1 MRLSKPRLRQRI
13 ARARLTPQLMRQEIY
28 SRIRTLRRMVFAALC
43 VAIGWVGAGP
53 ASAASLSV
61 SFGSEYLQVGEA
73 TAMSLTFEGVSPD
86 VAPPPPKIENAQ
98 VYPQNSR
105 SMRWA
110 QGATG
115 ATTIQ
120 VTFTYLV
127 MPLKTGEL
135 TVPPITATVGGQ
147 TLTSKVVSIKVLT
160 PDQVQDAQD
169 EAMSKLAWIKIQLSK
184 NEVYL
189 GEVIEAQ
196 IQIFANGPEQ
206 LQLHQFKAE
215 GFTLGRAAST
225 TQGRYVENNRA
236 YTVITFH
243 MPIAARKIGR
253 LPVGPA
259 ECTLNVQ
266 VPPEAR
272 KQNDSFGQLDVFG
285 RYQTKPMRITSE
297 IEQVNVLPLP
307 TNNVPGHFNGAV
319 GSFSMNVTAGPT
331 NLVAGDPITYRVEIQ
346 AHGTLDDLNLPEQ
359 TGWREFK
366 TYPPTSEITQKDPL
380 GLSGTKMFEQIVV
393 PEHAGIREL
402 PPFYFTYFDPDQ
414 KRYKTL
420 IQPAIALNITPNTAP
435 ASQPQYAPGM
445 AMPKEEPEK
454 PREDIAH
461 IEPKLGALGMG
472 GESIVLRPWYY
483 LLQGLPFAAWLSALM
498 WRRRQKALARDPRL
512 LRRRQVDHLIQTGLK
527 ELRLTAGRG
536 ETESFYETTLR
547 LLKERLGERLDLPSL
562 SITEEVVDDRL
573 RLRGVPEATLSRL
586 HELFQT
592 CNQARYAG
600 QQSPAD
606 MNQTLMELE
615 ALLAILKDVR
625 PA

>member
-1 MRLSKPRLRQRI
+1 MR
-13 ARARLTPQLMRQEIY
+13 
-28 SRIRTLRRMVFAALC
+28 RTTLAILGLVFGL
-43 VAIGWVGAGP
+43 ILAGR

-61 SFGSEYLQVGEA
+61 SFGQEYLQVGQA
-73 TAMSLTFEGVSPD
+73 TAMSLIFEGVSPD
-86 VAPPPPKIENAQ
+86 VAPAPPKIENAQ

-115 ATTIQ
+115 AMTIQ
-120 VTFTYLV
+120 VTYSYLV

-147 TLTSKVVSIKVLT
+147 TLASKEVSIKVLT
-160 PDQVQDAQD
+160 PDEVQDAQD
-169 EAMSKLAWIKIQLSK
+169 EAMSKLAWIKIKLSK
-184 NEVYL
+184 NEAYL

-196 IQIFANGPEQ
+196 IEIYANGPEQ

-259 ECTLNVQ
+259 ECTMNVQ

-272 KQNDSFGQLDVFG
+272 KRTDPFGQLDVFG
-285 RYQTKPMRITSE
+285 RYQTRPVRIASE

-331 NLVAGDPITYRVEIQ
+331 NLMAGDPITYRVEIM
-346 AHGTLDDLNLPEQ
+346 ARGTLDDLNLPEQ
-359 TGWREFK
+359 AGWREFK

-393 PEHAGIREL
+393 PEHAGIKEL

-414 KRYKTL
+414 RRYKTL
-420 IQPAIALNITPNTAP
+420 IQPAIALNITPNTTP
-435 ASQPQYAPGM
+435 SSQPQYAQGM
-445 AMPKEEPEK
+445 AAPPEEPPDK

-461 IEPKLGALGMG
+461 IEPKLGAIAMG
-472 GESIVLRPWYY
+472 GESIILRPWFY
-483 LLQGLPFAAWLSALM
+483 LLQGLPFAAWLSALV

-512 LRRRQVDHLIQTGLK
+512 QRRRQVDHLIQTGLK
-527 ELRLTAGRG
+527 ELRLMAERG

-562 SITEEVVDDRL
+562 SITEEVIDDRL
-573 RLRGVPEATLSRL
+573 RLQGVPEEALSRL

-592 CNQARYAG
+592 CNHARYAG
-600 QQSPAD
+600 QQSVAD
-606 MNQTLMELE
+606 LNQTLTELE
-615 ALLAILKDVR
+615 AMLAILKDVR